1 MDWAIIWTIIGSAVS
16 IIGIVITLF
25 TWLRGDIK
33 EIEKKISDH
42 DREFGNIRTDLA
54 VIKTLLLHK
63 ESCMIKD
70 ERQIKKAE

>member
-16 IIGIVITLF
+16 IIGIIITLF

>member
-25 TWLRGDIK
+25 TWLRRDIK